1 MVNLIE
7 LFLLCLITV
16 TASCTYLLLLLLA
29 MCCTGAGFLL
39 WPQAQTHVW
48 SKAWFSSAERQNHW
62 GCVQQNEK
70 KTLTG
75 RQREQ
80 DGHIKQLD
88 ISTHCFFLLLLLFHF
103 RCPTCSLGMRLTR
116 SSATSSPSWSGN
128 SPSDRPPTRTSTTT
142 SCRACDTTSTWSCA
156 SRQWGRSSAT
166 ERSSFRRWFPA
177 APWTGS
183 AAGQR
188 ML

>member
-1 MVNLIE
+1 MWVPVR
-7 LFLLCLITV
+7 LFIFAKEQSFFSDLRLRLTFEIKHDFPQRSDKTIGVVCNRMKRKRWQGDKGNKTDTSSSLTFPV
-16 TASCTYLLLLLLA
+16 TA
-29 MCCTGAGFLL
+29 
-39 WPQAQTHVW
+39 
-48 SKAWFSSAERQNHW
+48 
-62 GCVQQNEK
+62 
-70 KTLTG
+70 
-75 RQREQ
+75 
-80 DGHIKQLD
+80 
-88 ISTHCFFLLLLLFHF
+88 FFLLLLLLFNF